1 MNKNK
6 IWNWISGIA
15 LLFQAVAEV
24 LLTAFVMRLDILP
37 NRYVIALYAV
47 MAVLLLL
54 TAGILFLRGKKPVSL
69 VRRIIGLVLVAVILC
84 GCLMAAKAVLDATK
98 TLEVV
103 TSAAP
108 QDVDENSLCVFVR
121 TDDQAKTLADT
132 ADYIFGY
139 IAEYDE
145 EETAQALALI
155 QEQTGGEV
163 AHILCDST
171 QQLVDELLGGNAD
184 AIMINSAALIV
195 LSEDE
200 EAYAD
205 LFDKIRVLHSFPMA
219 ELGVTELPTEPPTE
233 PTEPPANIT
242 NETFAVYLGGSD
254 GRSKT
259 LKRSR
264 SDVNILAVI
273 NPTTKQILLINT
285 PRDYYVNNPAGKG
298 KKDKLTNCGL
308 YGEENSMQIL
318 ADLYGVN
325 VNYYA
330 RINFSGVETLVD
342 AVGGITVESTQ
353 TFTCGEKREVQI
365 VKGKNNLD
373 GHEALAF
380 ARERYHVKGGDNGR
394 GKNQMQV
401 VKAVINKITSGTT
414 IITNYSAILSGM
426 EGMFR
431 TNVPAEDVSA
441 LVKMQLDDMAQWN
454 IKSFAVTGEGGSEK
468 TYSAPGH
475 RSYVMHPHQYMV
487 DHAAMLAQKVI
498 NGETLTDAD
507 VATPKK

>member
-1 MNKNK
+1 MNKNR
-6 IWNWISGIA
+6 IWNLTCTIA
-15 LLFQAVAEV
+15 LIFQAVAEV
-24 LLTAFVMRLDILP
+24 LMTVFVLRLNVLP
-37 NRYVIALYAV
+37 NRYLILLFAL

-54 TAGILFLRGKKPVSL
+54 TGGILFLHGKKPVSTL
-69 VRRIIGLVLVAVILC
+69 RRIIGLLLVAVILG
-84 GCLMAAKAVLDATK
+84 GCLIGAKAVLEATN
-98 TLEVV
+98 TLHTV
-103 TSAAP
+103 TAEP
-108 QDVDENSLCVFVR
+108 PEIDEDGIYVFVR
-121 TDDQAKTLADT
+121 ADDPAKTLADT
-132 ADYIFGY
+132 ADYTFGY

-145 EETAQALALI
+145 EETAQALLLI
-155 QEQTGGEV
+155 QEQTGKEV
-163 AHILCDST
+163 AQTPCEST
-171 QQLVDELLGGNAD
+171 QQLVDGLLGGDTD
-184 AIMINSAALIV
+184 AMVVNSAALIV

-200 EAYAD
+200 EAYMN
-205 LFDKIRVLHSFPMA
+205 LFEQIRILHSFPMSQ
-219 ELGVTELPTEPPTE
+219 LSITELPTEPPTE
-233 PTEPPANIT
+233 PTEPPASIT
-242 NETFAVYLGGSD
+242 SEPFAVYLGGSD

-285 PRDYYVNNPAGKG
+285 PRDYYVSNPAGKG

-401 VKAVINKITSGTT
+401 VKAIITKATSGTT
-414 IITNYSAILSGM
+414 IVSNYSSILSSL

-431 TNVPAEDVSA
+431 TNVAADDVSA
-441 LVKMQLDDMAQWN
+441 LVKMQLNDMAQWN
-454 IKSFAVTGEGGSEK
+454 IKTFAVTGEGGSEK

-498 NGETLTDAD
+498 NGEILTDDD
-507 VATPKK
+507 VVAPKK